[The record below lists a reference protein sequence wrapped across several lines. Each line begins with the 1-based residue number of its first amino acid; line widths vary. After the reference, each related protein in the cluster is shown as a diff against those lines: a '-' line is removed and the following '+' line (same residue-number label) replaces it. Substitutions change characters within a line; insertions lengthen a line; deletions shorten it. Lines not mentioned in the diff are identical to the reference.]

1 MELLLPQQQQNQQQR
16 SCVLSTYV
24 PAIAHA
30 HTAALATQ
38 RGILQERSANWPH
51 EYNTQST
58 SIKLQSRSPSPTEH
72 KHVQRP
78 PAAGNYF
85 TGNIHGQQIGL
96 AGFGEERSEKQ
107 VEYEL
112 NRLYL
117 MLQRSDKYQKYR
129 EKQPVL
135 TAAEFLAREAAEQRL
150 RQTSGDKSAKDGK
163 DDKAVWPEFLEHAF
177 WRGKSSASHPSAL
190 TEDLFSC
197 DILSPLCS
205 LQRRK
210 SDGCRTNAH
219 HIALVKWPPMGR
231 KKYMLD
237 GALRGRN
244 ELIQDSIRRD
254 TGIKRDRKQVSSHLQ
269 VLKQH
274 LRDHH
279 RGKYTI
285 LLLHGFLDI
294 LGQT

>member
-1 MELLLPQQQQNQQQR
+1 MELQQQKQQQY

-24 PAIAHA
+24 PAIADA

-51 EYNTQST
+51 EYNTHST
-58 SIKLQSRSPSPTEH
+58 SIKLQSRSSSPTEH
-72 KHVQRP
+72 KHVQRS
-78 PAAGNYF
+78 PAVGNCF
-85 TGNIHGQQIGL
+85 TGNVHGQHIGL
-96 AGFGEERSEKQ
+96 AGFGVEKSDKQ
-107 VEYEL
+107 VEHEL

-135 TAAEFLAREAAEQRL
+135 TVAEFLAREAAEQKA
-150 RQTSGDKSAKDGK
+150 RQTRGEQSGKEGK

-190 TEDLFSC
+190 AEDLFSR

-210 SDGCRTNAH
+210 LDGRRTNAH
-219 HIALVKWPPMGR
+219 YIALVRWPPMGR

-244 ELIQDSIRRD
+244 ELIQDSICRD

-274 LRDHH
+274 LRDHP
-279 RGKYTI
+279 RGKYTM
-285 LLLHGFLDI
+285 LLLHMCFLTYW
-294 LGQT
+294 GKT